1 MKKTTGTTKFFLS
14 FIALGCALAFTACSD
29 DENVPQPPAYTATT
43 DMMYGNYTGKMY
55 SYAVNLLDN
64 EEAQTGTDVK
74 ANLNDDT
81 IYINNFPIRDIVLSV
96 VGDETLAD
104 QIVEAAGDIN
114 YPIGYDPK
122 FNEDQDSIF
131 LTLKPEA
138 LKLSVDIPSG
148 TKTDETTPMNIEVKV
163 ETDTV
168 GNYAQVGGFLKFRF
182 AATEV
187 LLGEGEEQTALPNF
201 APTTF
206 EFDMTQDRSGL

>member
-1 MKKTTGTTKFFLS
+1 M
-14 FIALGCALAFTACSD
+14 
-29 DENVPQPPAYTATT
+29 
-43 DMMYGNYTGKMY
+43 
-55 SYAVNLLDN
+55 
-64 EEAQTGTDVK
+64 
-74 ANLNDDT
+74 
-81 IYINNFPIRDIVLSV
+81 

>member
-1 MKKTTGTTKFFLS
+1 
-14 FIALGCALAFTACSD
+14 
-29 DENVPQPPAYTATT
+29 
-43 DMMYGNYTGKMY
+43 MY

-182 AATEV
+182 AATEASSPSSTRPAGNSRV
-187 LLGEGEEQTALPNF
+187 TLSEP
-201 APTTF
+201 
-206 EFDMTQDRSGL
+206 